1 MTAERW
7 QQVREVLH
15 QALERP
21 PEERSAFLDAAC
33 AEDSSLRQEVQS
45 LLESSDEARA
55 TLPRSTPAQRP
66 TLRKGTAF
74 DDYEIQTLLGAG
86 GMGEVY
92 RARDLRLGKDVAI
105 KVLPSSFSADGDRLR
120 RFEQEAQAA
129 AALDHPNILTV
140 YRLGTYEGSPYMV
153 SELLEGETLRER
165 LRSGALPVRKAL
177 DYAVQVARGLAAAHR
192 KGITHRDLKPEN
204 LFLTEGG
211 RVKILDFGLAKLMH
225 SPSEGGTTETARD
238 GTEPGTILGTA
249 GYMSPEQV
257 RGQATDHR
265 SDVFAFGA
273 ILYEMLS
280 GKRAF
285 HGATSADTMSAVLN
299 QDPPSLSQ
307 AVPSISPGLERVV
320 YRCLEKNA
328 DERFQ
333 AASDLGFALEALSDA
348 PSASQTA
355 HVANY
360 RTTAA
365 PNEGVRTIWKIGAL
379 AAVLA
384 IAALIGGEF
393 YWPSHQSTKLT
404 EKDTIVLADFT
415 DATGDT
421 VFDAALR
428 LGLSVQLEQSPF
440 LSLLSDNRIA
450 QTLVMMSQ
458 PKDARLTRD
467 LAREVCQRTGSAAT
481 IEGSIASI
489 GSLYVLGL
497 RAVDCH
503 NGDLLAEEQAQATS
517 KEQVL
522 KALGD
527 AATRMRRKL
536 GESLVSIEKYNA
548 PPEEVTTP
556 SFEAWQA
563 YTVGYQEQ
571 VVNDDSLAA
580 ISSFERAVRLD
591 PKFAMAYARLGTT
604 YSNLDESARAVENS
618 RRGYELSDRGSERER
633 FFIDSHYE
641 QFATGDLEAA
651 RKVYELWAQTYPRDR
666 LPPNNLG
673 AIDRIL
679 GEYKNALDAIKESLR
694 RDPENGRT
702 YANLV
707 LTFLE
712 LNRKD
717 EAKATAQEA
726 QDHHLDSAQIRFSIY
741 DIDFLQRDEAGMQR
755 QVAFFKDKA
764 GQEDVMLYMQSDTAA
779 YAGQFGRARE
789 LTRLAADSA
798 WRAGQKEKTAVY
810 RAEAAVREALVGNT
824 GMAKQQAKAAV
835 ALSNGLNAEAIS
847 ALALGLAG
855 DSAEAMRLAKDLD
868 KRSPRDTLVRCEYV
882 PTITAASIL
891 GIGHTSKDG
900 RKAVEALAA
909 AAPYEL
915 GDPPKTLNVALYPVY
930 LRGQAYLAAHKG
942 AAAAAEFQKILDHPG
957 VVVNEPIGALAHLG
971 LGRGEALEAGVG
983 AGLVPARRLSGAAG
997 GHPQEAPLQS
1007 YALGQARIAYQ
1018 DFLALWKDADPDIPI
1033 LKQAKAEYAKLK

>member
-7 QQVREVLH
+7 HQVREVLH

-33 AEDSSLRQEVQS
+33 SEDSSLRQEVQS
-45 LLESSDEARA
+45 LLESTDEAGA
-55 TLPRSTPAQRP
+55 TILQSARTQRP
-66 TLRKGTAF
+66 RLPKGTKF
-74 DDYEIQTLLGAG
+74 DEYEIQALLGAG

-105 KVLPSSFSADGDRLR
+105 KVLPPSFSADRDRLR

-129 AALDHPNILTV
+129 AALDHPNILAV

-165 LRSGALPVRKAL
+165 LRSGALPVRKAV
-177 DYAVQVARGLAAAHR
+177 DYAVQIARGLAAAHR

-204 LFLTEGG
+204 LFLTDGG
-211 RVKILDFGLAKLMH
+211 RVKILDFGLAKLMP
-225 SPSEGGTTETARD
+225 SPSEGGTTETAGD
-238 GTEPGTILGTA
+238 GTEPGTIMGTA

-285 HGATSADTMSAVLN
+285 HGATAADTMSAVLN

-307 AVPSISPGLERVV
+307 AVPSIPPGLERVV

-328 DERFQ
+328 EERFQ
-333 AASDLGFALEALSDA
+333 SASDLGFALEALSDA

-365 PNEGVRTIWKIGAL
+365 PKDGVRTIWKIGVP
-379 AAVLA
+379 AAGLV
-384 IAALIGGEF
+384 IAALIGAAY
-393 YWPSHQSTKLT
+393 YWHLPPPT
-404 EKDTIVLADFT
+404 DGTIVLADFT
-415 DATGDT
+415 NATGDP
-421 VFDAALR
+421 VFDGSTLR
-428 LGLSVQLEQSPF
+428 QGLSAQLEQSPF
-440 LSLLSDNRIA
+440 LNLLSDDSIA
-450 QTLVMMSQ
+450 RTLAMMSQ
-458 PKDARLTRD
+458 PKEARLTRD

-481 IEGSIASI
+481 IEGSIASF
-489 GSLYVLGL
+489 GSQYVLGL
-497 RAVDCH
+497 KAVNCH
-503 NGDLLAEEQAQATS
+503 NGDLLARAQAEATS

-536 GESLVSIEKYNA
+536 GESLASIEKYDA

-556 SFEAWQA
+556 SLEAWQA

-571 VVNDDSLAA
+571 VVNGDSVAA
-580 ISSFERAVRLD
+580 ILFFERAVRLD
-591 PKFAMAYARLGTT
+591 PNFAMAYARLGTT
-604 YSNLDESARAVENS
+604 YSNLDESARATKNS
-618 RRGYELSDRGSERER
+618 RRAYELRDRRSAREK

-641 QFATGDLEAA
+641 HFCTGDLEAA
-651 RKVYELWAQTYPRDR
+651 RTIYKSWAETYPRDR

-679 GEYKNALDAIKESLR
+679 GEYGNALDAIKESLK
-694 RDPENGRT
+694 RDPENGST

-707 LTFLE
+707 RTYLE
-712 LNRKD
+712 LNRLE
-717 EAKATAQEA
+717 EAKAKAREA
-726 QDHHLDSAQIRFSIY
+726 QVHKLDYPQIRFCIY
-741 DIDFLQRDEAGMQR
+741 ALDFLQHDEAGMR
-755 QVAFFKDKA
+755 REAAYFTEKS

-779 YAGQFGRARE
+779 YAGQFVKARE
-789 LTRLAADSA
+789 LTWRAADSA

-810 RAEAAVREALVGNT
+810 RAEAAVREALVGNAAV
-824 GMAKQQAKAAV
+824 AKQQAKAAV
-835 ALSNGLNAEAIS
+835 ALSNGLNAEAIA
-847 ALALGLAG
+847 ALVLGLAG
-855 DSAEAMRLAKDLD
+855 DSAEAVRLAKDLN
-868 KRSPRDTLVRCEYV
+868 KRFPRDTLLQCEYI
-882 PTITAASIL
+882 PMIRAASIL
-891 GIGHTSKDG
+891 GIGPTSRDG
-900 RKAVEALAA
+900 DKAVDALAA

-915 GDPPKTLNVALYPVY
+915 GDPPKTLNIALYPVY
-930 LRGQAYLAAHKG
+930 VRGQAYLAAHEG
-942 AAAAAEFQKILDHPG
+942 AAAAAEFQKILGHPG
-957 VVVNEPIGALAHLG
+957 VVVNEPIGALAQLG
-971 LGRGEALEAGVG
+971 LGRAEALEAGVG
-983 AGLVPARRLSGAAG
+983 TGLVPARRLSGAAG
-997 GHPQEAPLQS
+997 GHPQEAPLQPD
-1007 YALGQARIAYQ
+1007 ALAKARIDYQ

-1033 LKQAKAEYAKLK
+1033 LKYAKAEYAKLK